1 MIFWNRKPVD
11 GIPKKEPERMGVI
24 NTPSPT
30 TPSPK
35 GDYSCEIC
43 GEKTFDHTEEQLKNC
58 IAKSINNSIT
68 NTTWFR

>member
-1 MIFWNRKPVD
+1 MNKR
-11 GIPKKEPERMGVI
+11 PE
-24 NTPSPT
+24 TPSPT

-58 IAKSINNSIT
+58 IAQSINNSIT
-68 NTTWFR
+68 KTTWFR